1 MRTLIPE
8 GEGSAVEIKQNTQV
22 SNCHMF
28 VWEFFEV
35 EDNIWTDEM
44 TCSTVRPTRR
54 HVLEE
59 DGGVVSKK
67 SRRKFAWRIVEKQ

>member
-1 MRTLIPE
+1 MIPE

-35 EDNIWTDEM
+35 EDNIWTDEI
-44 TCSTVRPTRR
+44 TCLMARPTRR
-54 HVLEE
+54 HFLEE
-59 DGGVVSKK
+59 DGVVVSKK
-67 SRRKFAWRIVEKQ
+67 SRRKVA